1 MNVTAGHVQPSDR
14 PVAARGD
21 PMNPLEALVQARLDD
36 IHADVGAARA
46 RRAVVRR
53 GASDGGD
60 LRRAVRVRI
69 GRGLVALGA
78 AVAGDERHAH
88 ERRTA

>member
-1 MNVTAGHVQPSDR
+1 
-14 PVAARGD
+14 
-21 PMNPLEALVQARLDD
+21 MNPLETLVQARLDD

-46 RRAVVRR
+46 RRAIARS

-60 LRRAVRVRI
+60 LRRALRVRI
-69 GRGLVALGA
+69 GHGLVAFGA
-78 AVAGDERHAH
+78 AVAGDERHAQ